1 MGKYT
6 LLLILIFLLFGKSY
20 SQEQFL
26 DYIVKQN
33 SDTIYG
39 TFRNYTK
46 NKLYFYEKIQNPK
59 SSWIKFRKH
68 NLKKVTSFKLN
79 DKIYTYKE
87 PKHTDGIYATSEKDT
102 NTDQWLK
109 SSIGNFIHKEEKLSD
124 YVVTIQKDTIYGEIH
139 NPLLGKLYLSGKN
152 DRIVKINNDSIQAY
166 RMNNEIF
173 YYKEKERVNL
183 FDNKGDY
190 LKLLVDDRIQL
201 FEYEKKNNHHNNPAG
216 ANIRTKK
223 IYYFIQTDEELVLI
237 DNFLYKKSLR
247 RLFSENSELISK
259 IEEDEYTLDNI
270 YFIIKYYNE
279 HL

>member
-1 MGKYT
+1 M
-6 LLLILIFLLFGKSY
+6 LFSKSY

-33 SDTIYG
+33 SDTVYG

-46 NKLYFYEKIQNPK
+46 NKIYFYEKNINPE

-68 NLKKVTSFKLN
+68 NLKKVTSFRLN

-109 SSIGNFIHKEEKLSD
+109 SSIGNFIHKEEKLPD
-124 YVVTIQKDTIYGEIH
+124 YVVTIQNDTIYGKIH
-139 NPLLGKLYLSGKN
+139 NPFLGKLYLSGKN
-152 DRIVKINNDSIQAY
+152 DLIVKIDKDSIQTY
-166 RMNNEIF
+166 RVNNEIF
-173 YYKEKERVNL
+173 YYKEKEKVSL
-183 FDNKGDY
+183 LDNKGDY

-201 FEYEKKNNHHNNPAG
+201 FEYKKTNNLHNNQAG
-216 ANIRTKK
+216 ANTRTKK
-223 IYYFIQTDEELVLI
+223 IFYFIQTNKKLALV
-237 DNFLYKKSLR
+237 DNFLYKKSLK
-247 RLFSENSELISK
+247 RLFGDNSELISK
-259 IEEDEYTLDNI
+259 IEKDEYTLDNI
-270 YFIIKYYNE
+270 YLIIKYYNE